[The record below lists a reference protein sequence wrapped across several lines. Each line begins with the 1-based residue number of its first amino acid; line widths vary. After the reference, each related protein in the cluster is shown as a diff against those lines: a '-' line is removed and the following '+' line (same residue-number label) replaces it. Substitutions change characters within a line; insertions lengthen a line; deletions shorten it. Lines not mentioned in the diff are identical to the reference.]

1 MKPNRLDWG
10 QYKCMEYILGAYQY
24 QALKKSGNSCKGVI
38 EADSERHARQLLR
51 DQDLIPTQI
60 HTLKKT
66 YSSKHPDK
74 LSAQDLSL
82 FTRQLATLLAAG
94 IPVEESL
101 RGVGEQTDKDKI
113 RRLIIGVR
121 SKVMEGYAL
130 AQAMAEYPYVFPEL
144 YRATIAAGEQT
155 GRLDLV
161 LEKLADYTE
170 NQQQI
175 RQKIQQALIYPALM
189 IIVSTVI
196 IGFLLAFVVPKI
208 IEVFTASGQSLPEM
222 TSVLIAISAFIK
234 AYGIYVLV
242 LLILLIVA
250 FRRSL
255 ANLRVRMAWHRII
268 LKLPI
273 VSYLVKSINVA
284 RYIHTFGILFA
295 AGVNVLETMQVSA
308 SLVSNLIIR
317 NAFDLAAIR
326 VREGA
331 GISLSLK
338 ESGFLKPMAV
348 HLIASGEK
356 SGQLSTMMERAAQ
369 HLDNE
374 VRRLIDTALTLL
386 EPLIILLMGA
396 VVLFIVLATL
406 LPIFSMEQL
415 VT

>member
-1 MKPNRLDWG
+1 M
-10 QYKCMEYILGAYQY
+10 
-24 QALKKSGNSCKGVI
+24 
-38 EADSERHARQLLR
+38 
-51 DQDLIPTQI
+51 IPTQVY
-60 HTLKKT
+60 TLKKANL
-66 YSSKHPDK
+66 SKHKDK

-94 IPVEESL
+94 IPVEEAL
-101 RGVGEQTDKDKI
+101 RGVSEQTDKDKI
-113 RRLIIGVR
+113 RQLIIGVR

-144 YRATIAAGEQT
+144 YRATVGAGEQT

-189 IIVSTVI
+189 IVVSTAI
-196 IGFLLAFVVPKI
+196 ISFLLAFVVPKI
-208 IEVFTASGQSLPEM
+208 IEVFSSSGQSLPAM
-222 TSVLIAISAFIK
+222 TSALIAISSYIK
-234 AYGIYVLV
+234 SYGLYTIV
-242 LLILLIVA
+242 LLIVMMVI
-250 FRRSL
+250 FKQSL
-255 ANLRVRMAWHRII
+255 TNIRVRTNWHRIV
-268 LKLPI
+268 LKLPV
-273 VSYLVKSINVA
+273 VSYLVRSINVA
-284 RYIHTFGILFA
+284 RYVHTFGILFA

-308 SLVSNLIIR
+308 SLVSNLVMR
-317 NAFDLAAIR
+317 SAFDIAAVR
-326 VREGA
+326 VKEGTA
-331 GISLSLK
+331 ISQALK
-338 ESGFLKPMAV
+338 ETGFLRPMAA

-356 SGQLSTMMERAAQ
+356 TGQLSTMMERAAK

-386 EPLIILLMGA
+386 EPLVILFMGA